1 MVEQPAVNR
10 RVAGSSPASGA
21 IFSGRIRIRLEVLI
35 TRDDDKVVYW
45 VYILQNS
52 EGGFYIGHSE
62 DLPTRLHSH
71 NRTDKLAGK
80 YTRKSGPWRLVW
92 WEEHPTRASAMA
104 RERQIKAMKS
114 ASWIRHNLLNGRV
127 PTRRD

>member
-21 IFSGRIRIRLEVLI
+21 IFSQVVDSRLIRIRGEVII
-35 TRDDDKVVYW
+35 TRDNKVVYW

-52 EGGFYIGHSE
+52 KGGFYIGHSE

-71 NRTDKLAGK
+71 NRTDKFAGK
-80 YTRKSGPWRLVW
+80 FTRKSGPWRLVW
-92 WEEHPTRASAMA
+92 FEEHPTRASAIV

-114 ASWIRHNLLNGRV
+114 AS
-127 PTRRD
+127 